1 MSEKK
6 DIFDKL
12 MHLPG
17 LRILEP
23 FYQRNKDV
31 LLYLFFGFVTFVIN
45 ILCYAWLNTWLG
57 LNELIANIIAWVAAV
72 LVAFLT
78 NRIWVFHAPT
88 ETMGAF
94 FRQMAAFFA
103 GRLVTLGIEEA
114 ILAVFIT
121 VMQLPG
127 MPVKIIAQI
136 IVIVLN
142 YVISKLVIFRKKQ
155 KN

>member
-1 MSEKK
+1 MSEQK

-121 VMQLPG
+121 MMRLPG